1 MNTIPA
7 ALALTVALAA
17 PVAAITPKRLA
28 AIQQRAAAG
37 NKLIAFVVEQDYY
50 NPGCPTCI
58 AEVDGNNKLIRRAVP
73 DKGVIVVKLEEKDLK
88 KDAVPACVAGA
99 QGLPRLVIT
108 NADCSEVVDAVDV
121 KADKAR
127 IARLEEKVSTARGE

>member
-1 MNTIPA
+1 MKLLFA
-7 ALALTVALAA
+7 ALTLTVALATHA
-17 PVAAITPKRLA
+17 AAITPKRLA
-28 AIQQRAAAG
+28 AIQQRAAAS

-58 AEVDGNNKLIRRAVP
+58 AEVNGNNKAIKRAIP
-73 DKGVIVVKLEEKDLK
+73 KGVIVVKLEEKDLK
-88 KDAVPACVAGA
+88 DDAVPACVASA

-121 KADKAR
+121 KANKAR
-127 IARLEEKVSTARGE
+127 IEQMEEKISAARGE